1 MNCQA
6 EEAGGK
12 NTPRGDR
19 LWKGFFFQVLIAK
32 SSLLIHY
39 LKGQKC
45 ARGATKPNSSVVQV
59 LLNKCT
65 IMNLEGWSSL

>member
-1 MNCQA
+1 MNCQD

-45 ARGATKPNSSVVQV
+45 ATNSSVVQV

-65 IMNLEGWSSL
+65 IMNLELGYLKSN